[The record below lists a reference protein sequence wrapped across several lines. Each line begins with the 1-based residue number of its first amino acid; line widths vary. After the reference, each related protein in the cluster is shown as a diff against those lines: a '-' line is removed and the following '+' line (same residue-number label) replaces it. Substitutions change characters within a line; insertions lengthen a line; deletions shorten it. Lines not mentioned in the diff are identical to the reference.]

1 MHSFTSTILLASG
14 LLSLTSAAAVP
25 LQVRSTC
32 GSVPKGT
39 GAQTPLSQPTGITT
53 ANACQASC
61 ESNNSCLSFVFG
73 MVNSDVECM
82 LFSVAAADVPAQSSQ
97 NLIVFDKAC
106 TDVPKVVPTTSNPTG
121 ANTGST
127 SGTGANT
134 GSTSGAGATT
144 PKPAT
149 NAGSGSTNAG
159 SGSNTNG
166 AKPAGHKLAVR
177 SQCGGAP
184 TGPSSN
190 NVAPIS
196 TPANIN
202 TMAACQ
208 AACKKDTSCKS
219 CEFGTAA
226 ANGAKVCHLFSVPAA
241 QVPAPGKG
249 QSFVVYDV
257 ACSA

>member
-1 MHSFTSTILLASG
+1 MHSFTSTILLAGG
-14 LLSLTSAAAVP
+14 LLSLASAAAVP

-61 ESNNSCLSFVFG
+61 EANNSCLSFVFG
-73 MVNSDVECM
+73 MVNNDVECM

-127 SGTGANT
+127 SGTGA
-134 GSTSGAGATT
+134 TT
-144 PKPAT
+144 PKTAT
-149 NAGSGSTNAG
+149 NAGSGST
-159 SGSNTNG
+159 TNG
-166 AKPAGHKLAVR
+166 VKPAGHKLAVR

-208 AACKKDTSCKS
+208 AACKENTSCKS

-226 ANGAKVCHLFSVPAA
+226 ANGPKLCHLFSVPAA
-241 QVPAPGKG
+241 QLPAPGNG

-257 ACSA
+257 GCSA

>member
-1 MHSFTSTILLASG
+1 MPSFTSTILLASG
-14 LLSLTSAAAVP
+14 LLSLASAAP

-32 GSVPKGT
+32 GSVPKGS
-39 GAQTPLSQPTGITT
+39 GSATPLSQPTGITT

-61 ESNNSCLSFVFG
+61 EANDSCLSFVFG
-73 MVNSDVECM
+73 MVNNDDECM

-127 SGTGANT
+127 SASGSGS
-134 GSTSGAGATT
+134 GSTSGSGTGATT

-149 NAGSGSTNAG
+149 NAGSGSTAQ
-159 SGSNTNG
+159 G

-184 TGPSSN
+184 KGPTN
-190 NVAPIS
+190 KNVAPIS
-196 TPANIN
+196 TPANMN
-202 TMAACQ
+202 TMAECQ

-219 CEFGTAA
+219 FEFGTAA
-226 ANGAKVCHLFSVPAA
+226 ANGPKVCHLFSVAAA
-241 QVPAPGKG
+241 QVPAPGNG
-249 QSFVVYDV
+249 QSFAVYDV

>member
-1 MHSFTSTILLASG
+1 MHSYTSTILLASG
-14 LLSLTSAAAVP
+14 LLSLASAVP

-32 GSVPKGT
+32 GSVPAGT

-61 ESNNSCLSFVFG
+61 EATNSCLSFVFG
-73 MVNSDVECM
+73 MVNNDVECM
-82 LFSVAAADVPAQSSQ
+82 LFSVAAANVPAQSSQ
-97 NLIVFDKAC
+97 DLIVFDKAC

-127 SGTGANT
+127 SGTGAT
-134 GSTSGAGATT
+134 GSTPGTGATT

-149 NAGSGSTNAG
+149 NAGSGSTN
-159 SGSNTNG
+159 NG

-184 TGPSSN
+184 TGPSN
-190 NVAPIS
+190 NKVSPIS
-196 TPANIN
+196 TPANVN

-208 AACKKDTSCKS
+208 AACKKNTSCKS
-219 CEFGTAA
+219 FEFGTAA
-226 ANGAKVCHLFSVPAA
+226 ANGAKVCHMFSVAAA
-241 QVPAPGKG
+241 QVPAPAQG
-249 QSFVVYDV
+249 QSFVVYDA